1 MTGAYGE
8 AGQARFSFAP
18 EGVLQSGMLLSL
30 QLQEVADREVFCFEP
45 LQENRII
52 SLGSHQMDV
61 VVGREPIVLTA
72 RRNGLC
78 LQNDSALFIRAQR
91 ELLDRRLEESP
102 VVGLDAIVG
111 GGGQIERRRAFEQD
125 EV

>member
-1 MTGAYGE
+1 
-8 AGQARFSFAP
+8 
-18 EGVLQSGMLLSL
+18 
-30 QLQEVADREVFCFEP
+30 
-45 LQENRII
+45 
-52 SLGSHQMDV
+52 MDV

-78 LQNDSALFIRAQR
+78 LQNDSAFFIRAQR
-91 ELLDRRLEESP
+91 ELLDRRLEESS

-111 GGGQIERRRAFEQD
+111 GGGQIERCRAFEQD